1 MATIKISVTGEI
13 CTVAQKVTFT
23 AGSYGVYVA
32 EVTTDA
38 SWDDL
43 ALVLC
48 IISAPPGYPRMPN
61 SGRCIK
67 RSIPIKDGTAELDE
81 TIQPCMVSDNAI
93 LIGLLGCD
101 ADGKITRYSTV
112 SAAGKVCGSGC
123 IDDTILGDES
133 RWAELI
139 SYINATIK
147 SLIGT
152 PTDEQ
157 VRSAVDDYAG
167 EHGITTGATAEQAAQ
182 IAQNA
187 AKIDTYS
194 GILGLGTT
202 ADYAF
207 VAGGISNDGTVND
220 TASGRVRSEN
230 YIFAKAGSTIA
241 VKPGITATFNVAAY
255 SDTATSALLSY
266 RGMSSDPYTVDQ
278 DCYIR
283 FGFVASDTTDP
294 AAIAADTIDM
304 HIIADIL
311 PDVRAQADQ
320 NTADIAALSDE
331 ASAIKSDLSQL
342 SEEIENIDVSGC
354 GSTTEYIE
362 GDYKLNTLF
371 DLDFTWFDGIRI
383 NSDGSELS
391 NSSYT
396 TTDYIPITPDMRIDD
411 FYSGVYQNSFAFY
424 DKKKNFI
431 AFATDGES
439 IPEKAAYMRYCT
451 QITTLQI
458 TVDGFE
464 SRGTFKFWRQF
475 PTDETDRNLGIPA
488 KKSLMDTIYNPL
500 KASATVN
507 FYGDSNTY
515 GYNVDQKSWA
525 YYIAKRLKDTFNGT
539 KLYYYGGS
547 PYVQAWGMNTSS
559 SLATLCLKSLS
570 GSTISDAAPFVKFKT
585 NAEKVY
591 CGWMSVSNSS
601 TYAILVDEVVQE
613 SGSVTS
619 TGAYETEITLD
630 GDFHTIMIKPYGNS
644 TINNPYFAIEKQIS
658 FNNYGKAGVT
668 SQNLPVSGLDTCDFA
683 IVLIGTNDGNNSV
696 YTGIQNGVTF
706 LKFGDHADKC
716 IFIEPLFKCDGKENS
731 HILCNNHISQICDL
745 MGIRHLRL
753 DSLTAIFGLQYAV
766 LMQSDGLHYSTQ
778 GHITI
783 ANAVSA
789 ALGFATNYKT
799 DYADTDTIGNI
810 FDNLAQ

>member
-1 MATIKISVTGEI
+1 MPEKVIKVIHEIRLNQYSPQYAGGNRLSLGTSHSYGIERLHLILDEGWDGLAVTATFHSPEGLPVRMLMDTDGMVDVPPEATASAGLGKIVISGAADGVRRISCNLPYTVMEHAHTFGGTSTGPTPDVISQILASTLEDRKAAA
-13 CTVAQKVTFT
+13 TSSAQAEAQKT
-23 AGSYGVYVA
+23 AAAKSASDAQGYMQTASGAATAANASAKNA
-32 EVTTDA
+32 EA
-38 SWDDL
+38 
-43 ALVLC
+43 
-48 IISAPPGYPRMPN
+48 
-61 SGRCIK
+61 
-67 RSIPIKDGTAELDE
+67 
-81 TIQPCMVSDNAI
+81 
-93 LIGLLGCD
+93 
-101 ADGKITRYSTV
+101 
-112 SAAGKVCGSGC
+112 SAA
-123 IDDTILGDES
+123 
-133 RWAELI
+133 
-139 SYINATIK
+139 
-147 SLIGT
+147 
-152 PTDEQ
+152 
-157 VRSAVDDYAG
+157 SAA
-167 EHGITTGATAEQAAQ
+167 
-182 IAQNA
+182 NA
-187 AKIDTYS
+187 AKKA
-194 GILGLGTT
+194 
-202 ADYAF
+202 ADES
-207 VAGGISNDGTVND
+207 VAAN
-220 TASGRVRSEN
+220 
-230 YIFAKAGSTIA
+230 IA
-241 VKPGITATFNVAAY
+241 VIEKMQA
-255 SDTATSALLSY
+255 D
-266 RGMSSDPYTVDQ
+266 
-278 DCYIR
+278 
-283 FGFVASDTTDP
+283 VASKQT
-294 AAIAADTIDM
+294 AAKTSEDAAAKSAADADSTANSINNSMMQIAA
-304 HIIADIL
+304 
-311 PDVRAQADQ
+311 
-320 NTADIAALSDE
+320 NKE
-331 ASAIKSDLSQL
+331 AVSQLKEDLSQL
-342 SEEIENIDVSGC
+342 SDEIENIDVSGC

-371 DLDFTWFDGIRI
+371 DLDFAWFDGIRI

-396 TTDYIPITPDMRIDD
+396 TTDYIPITPDMKIDD
-411 FYSGVYQNSFAFY
+411 FYSEVYQNSFAFY

-431 AFATDGES
+431 AFAES
-439 IPEKAAYMRYCT
+439 IPEKAAYMRYHT

-475 PTDETDRNLGIPA
+475 PTDQTDRNLGIPA

-500 KASATVN
+500 IASATIN

-525 YYIAKRLKDTFNGT
+525 YYIAKRLKDTFSGT

-570 GSTISDAAPFVKFKT
+570 GSTISDASPFVKFKT
-585 NAEKVY
+585 NAEKAY
-591 CGWMSVSNSS
+591 CGWVSTSNSA
-601 TYAILVDEVVQE
+601 TYAILVDGVVQE

-619 TGAYETEITLD
+619 AGAYETEITLD

-658 FNNYGKAGVT
+658 FNNYGKPGAT
-668 SQNLPVSGLDTCDFA
+668 SQTLPVSGLDTCDYA

-696 YTGIQNGVTF
+696 YTGVQNGVTF

-716 IFIEPLFKCDGKENS
+716 VFIEPPFRCDGKENS

-753 DSLTAIFGLQYAV
+753 DSLAAIFGLQYAV

-789 ALGFATNYKT
+789 AMGFATNYKT